1 MAGSDLTSSRFA
13 APPLPPLRG
22 EALQAD
28 ALRALGRQIED
39 KTWRDGLPD
48 FFWGEGVCLLGMI
61 RFAEAAQDSFP
72 PRVREWLDEHASGD
86 LVLDHVN
93 HLAPGTAAVLDGSPS
108 SSALADRLLTWLQTS
123 PEVTYAANGAI
134 EHWPDGVWA
143 DTVFMGGLF
152 VGHLGEARGDARLVS
167 ELGRQWL
174 AHAEILQDEGTGL
187 FVHGSHAGRPIRC
200 FWGRANAWMALAAVE
215 YLELA
220 QRRPDLVDRQAVQGV
235 RTRLVRQLEA
245 LAACQPDHG
254 VWSVLVD
261 GQPENA
267 GILETSAAAGLG
279 AAMLRASHVV
289 PGLPEDVVEAGWRAV
304 AGALAYVE
312 DGTLTRVSAGTV
324 LQLVPFGYS
333 VIRDD
338 RPQLWG
344 QGLALHA
351 VAAALAAR
359 QDKPAAPTAGQ
370 GSEAR
375 R

>member
-1 MAGSDLTSSRFA
+1 M
-13 APPLPPLRG
+13 
-22 EALQAD
+22 
-28 ALRALGRQIED
+28 
-39 KTWRDGLPD
+39 
-48 FFWGEGVCLLGMI
+48 
-61 RFAEAAQDSFP
+61 
-72 PRVREWLDEHASGD
+72 
-86 LVLDHVN
+86 
-93 HLAPGTAAVLDGSPS
+93 
-108 SSALADRLLTWLQTS
+108 
-123 PEVTYAANGAI
+123 
-134 EHWPDGVWA
+134 
-143 DTVFMGGLF
+143 
-152 VGHLGEARGDARLVS
+152 GHLGEARGDARLVS

-187 FVHGSHAGRPIRC
+187 FVHGSHAGSPIRC
-200 FWGRANAWMALAAVE
+200 FWGRANAWMALGAVE

-220 QRRPDLVDRQAVQGV
+220 QRRPDLVDRHAVEGV
-235 RTRLVRQLEA
+235 RTKLVRQLEA

-261 GQPENA
+261 DQPENA

-279 AAMLRASHVV
+279 AAILRASHVV
-289 PGLPEDVVEAGWRAV
+289 PGLPEHVVEAGWRAV

-351 VAAALAAR
+351 VAAATRSAS
-359 QDKPAAPTAGQ
+359 GQ
-370 GSEAR
+370 PSRAHRGPR
-375 R
+375 L

>member
-1 MAGSDLTSSRFA
+1 M
-13 APPLPPLRG
+13 
-22 EALQAD
+22 
-28 ALRALGRQIED
+28 ALG
-39 KTWRDGLPD
+39 
-48 FFWGEGVCLLGMI
+48 
-61 RFAEAAQDSFP
+61 
-72 PRVREWLDEHASGD
+72 
-86 LVLDHVN
+86 
-93 HLAPGTAAVLDGSPS
+93 
-108 SSALADRLLTWLQTS
+108 
-123 PEVTYAANGAI
+123 
-134 EHWPDGVWA
+134 
-143 DTVFMGGLF
+143 
-152 VGHLGEARGDARLVS
+152 
-167 ELGRQWL
+167 
-174 AHAEILQDEGTGL
+174 
-187 FVHGSHAGRPIRC
+187 
-200 FWGRANAWMALAAVE
+200 AVE

-220 QRRPDLVDRQAVQGV
+220 QRRPDLVDRHAVQGV

-261 GQPENA
+261 DQPENA

-359 QDKPAAPTAGQ
+359 QDDPAAPTAGQ
-370 GSEAR
+370 GFEAR